1 MILHTE
7 TSKLMCNWSFLFVVL
22 HKPTLLPSTFN
33 LFLTHSLT
41 YFWLLLKPWSQ
52 IPLRTPYERFL
63 TIYATVKNCS
73 YGVRK
78 GICDQGFIQNW
89 NTIQNPQGN
98 ATLIQYHGT
107 HFWTWY
113 QRIIVLSSRTDFFV
127 DMSGQISSRRR
138 QLSTKQWSGNKH
150 SDVPIK
156 LQTSSYAMDH
166 WDWPGKQWRAERLA
180 CRCTHL
186 TACFSQTVKPF
197 ERLILSTCCFWNV
210 HVSFLF
216 QNSTLLCRQ
225 NRILV
230 DMSYFLKFA
239 VLLPILST
247 TALENKEKRYLIK
260 GKERIIE
267 E

>member
-1 MILHTE
+1 MSLFGLKLSQMILHTE
-7 TSKLMCNWSFLFVVL
+7 TSKLICNWSFLFVVL

-33 LFLTHSLT
+33 IFLTHSLT
-41 YFWLLLKPWSQ
+41 YFWLLL
-52 IPLRTPYERFL
+52 
-63 TIYATVKNCS
+63 
-73 YGVRK
+73 
-78 GICDQGFIQNW
+78 IQNKNW
-89 NTIQNPQGN
+89 KTIQNSQGN
-98 ATLIQYHGT
+98 ATLIQYQGT

-150 SDVPIK
+150 SDVTIK
-156 LQTSSYAMDH
+156 IQTSSYAMVH

-186 TACFSQTVKPF
+186 TACFSRTVKPF
-197 ERLILSTCCFWNV
+197 ERLILSKCCFWNV

-230 DMSYFLKFA
+230 DMSYFLKIA
-239 VLLPILST
+239 VLSPILSTKHLST

-260 GKERIIE
+260 GKERITKE
-267 E
+267 